1 MVARLCRATP
11 DPAGIGHLRAHGD
24 EAAVTGLVLRRRHE
38 EIVAYLATKPHDL
51 TVDATATAL

>member
-1 MVARLCRATP
+1 LCRATP

-24 EAAVTGLVLRRRHE
+24 EAAVTGLGLRRRHE
-38 EIVAYLATKPHDL
+38 EIVAYLATRPHDL